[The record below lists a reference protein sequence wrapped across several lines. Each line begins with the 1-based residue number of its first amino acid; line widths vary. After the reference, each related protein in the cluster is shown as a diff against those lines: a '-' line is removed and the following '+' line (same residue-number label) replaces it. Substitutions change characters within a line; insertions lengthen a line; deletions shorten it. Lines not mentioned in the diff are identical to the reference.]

1 MSRDELDMKRNPLEE
16 IAESNECNMD
26 DENENYDE
34 EKEEKADKIILE
46 LQEKIVLLE
55 KANKDLKTKLESTT
69 KKQTLNSTII
79 MRMAA
84 VGLRKKFM
92 LKSDTQNDS
101 VKLAEVMKEK
111 DELQQINEKMLDMLT
126 EKELEIDELN
136 ENFEKYKLEQQ
147 MENEKNLEQIKNLEE
162 KIEALED
169 AQNENQLDDLYN
181 EFDIQREK
189 LMQQIN
195 DCTKLEEE
203 LNNQIEEKDNKIKK
217 LNEEIQNLQFEN
229 LRLLD
234 KSDEQDKI
242 NQAGFMDM
250 QKITEENNKY
260 KSEIETLSNELKKKK
275 KEIKTIDEEKTKEIE
290 KYQEEIEKLKKNIE
304 SKIVDINKLN
314 EQNTKLNATNK
325 EVNTFLVNMEKKL
338 NEEKEKCFK
347 VQSKL
352 DKNTKELKNMND
364 YYKTLKTNNDNLLSQ
379 YQQKIDELTQ
389 EKTNLISQNKE
400 LLEKLKEKK
409 EQEEEPGTNLADMMG
424 EEEEE
429 KEKEEKKEESNEDNA
444 KIKEELSFY
453 KNENKL
459 LTEEV
464 KGLKEQLNNQAHDL
478 VDLNTLEKKLE
489 QLKGE
494 NEALINNNKELK
506 NNLEKE
512 RQKLKQK
519 ELTLSKPNQKED
531 NLGLKK
537 LNAFRRV
544 ATISR
549 KEKAKT
555 VNIEKDKLLLQK
567 NIEMLKKLKEDE
579 KKYYEA
585 QIEKIKIDMSML
597 KVKFLNKQYED
608 DTLLLKYKN
617 TIKAISTQCKIKGIK
632 LSLNLISV

>member
-1 MSRDELDMKRNPLEE
+1 M
-16 IAESNECNMD
+16 
-26 DENENYDE
+26 
-34 EKEEKADKIILE
+34 
-46 LQEKIVLLE
+46 
-55 KANKDLKTKLESTT
+55 
-69 KKQTLNSTII
+69 
-79 MRMAA
+79 
-84 VGLRKKFM
+84 
-92 LKSDTQNDS
+92 
-101 VKLAEVMKEK
+101 
-111 DELQQINEKMLDMLT
+111 
-126 EKELEIDELN
+126 
-136 ENFEKYKLEQQ
+136 
-147 MENEKNLEQIKNLEE
+147 
-162 KIEALED
+162 
-169 AQNENQLDDLYN
+169 
-181 EFDIQREK
+181 
-189 LMQQIN
+189 
-195 DCTKLEEE
+195 
-203 LNNQIEEKDNKIKK
+203 
-217 LNEEIQNLQFEN
+217 
-229 LRLLD
+229 
-234 KSDEQDKI
+234 
-242 NQAGFMDM
+242 
-250 QKITEENNKY
+250 
-260 KSEIETLSNELKKKK
+260 
-275 KEIKTIDEEKTKEIE
+275 
-290 KYQEEIEKLKKNIE
+290 
-304 SKIVDINKLN
+304 N

-608 DTLLLKYKN
+608 DSLLLKYKN